1 MVKELTAQNF
11 EAALKEN
18 KTAVVEFYSKTSRHC
33 KKLEAGIQELSEE
46 LGDSVFFGKVEIPA
60 EIFLA
65 EEYEVGSVPALL
77 YFKDGQLRERSL
89 GFVHK
94 LIIAENIK
102 KL

>member
-1 MVKELTAQNF
+1 M
-11 EAALKEN
+11 
-18 KTAVVEFYSKTSRHC
+18 
-33 KKLEAGIQELSEE
+33 
-46 LGDSVFFGKVEIPA
+46 EIPA

-102 KL
+102 KIIRRVQIWDIQVFFLQEQQFMIKKKAFNGYTVFPSAKELCLLI

>member
-1 MVKELTAQNF
+1 M
-11 EAALKEN
+11 
-18 KTAVVEFYSKTSRHC
+18 
-33 KKLEAGIQELSEE
+33 
-46 LGDSVFFGKVEIPA
+46 FFGKVEIPA